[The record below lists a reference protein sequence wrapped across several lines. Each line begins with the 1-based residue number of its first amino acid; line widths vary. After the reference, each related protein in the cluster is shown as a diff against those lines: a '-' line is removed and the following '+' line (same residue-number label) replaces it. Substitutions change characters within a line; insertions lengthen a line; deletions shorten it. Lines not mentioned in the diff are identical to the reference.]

1 MLKRWLSIIFL
12 CLIGVPL
19 IVYWVGGLIVG
30 PYEGEN
36 GLPGLMT
43 SIYSDALSG
52 QLSAWILL
60 FSPLLLI
67 AIWIAYNQLRR
78 ITHH

>member
-1 MLKRWLSIIFL
+1 MIKRWLYIILL
-12 CLIGVPL
+12 CLISVPL

-36 GLPGLMT
+36 GLFGLMI

-67 AIWIAYNQLRR
+67 AIWAACRQLQRIAR
-78 ITHH
+78 H

>member
-1 MLKRWLSIIFL
+1 MLKRWLFIIFL

-19 IVYWVGGLIVG
+19 VIYWVGGLIVG

-36 GLPGLMT
+36 GLPGMMA

-52 QLSAWILL
+52 HISAWILL
-60 FSPLLLI
+60 FSPLLLL
-67 AIWIAYNQLRR
+67 AIWLACGQLQR
-78 ITHH
+78 ITRR

>member
-1 MLKRWLSIIFL
+1 MYKRWFSIIFL

-19 IVYWVGGLIVG
+19 VIYWVGGLIVG

-36 GLPGLMT
+36 GLPGLMA
-43 SIYSDALSG
+43 SIYSDALNG
-52 QLSAWILL
+52 HLSAWMVL

-67 AIWIAYNQLRR
+67 AIWLVCGQLQR
-78 ITHH
+78 IMRG

>member
-1 MLKRWLSIIFL
+1 MLKRWLFIIFL

-19 IVYWVGGLIVG
+19 VVYWVGGFIVG

-36 GLPGLMT
+36 GLPGLMS

-52 QLSAWILL
+52 QLSAWVLL

-67 AIWIAYNQLRR
+67 AIWVTYNQLRR
-78 ITHH
+78 ITRN

>member
-1 MLKRWLSIIFL
+1 MLKRWLYIIFL

-19 IVYWVGGLIVG
+19 VAYWVGGLIVG

-36 GLPGLMT
+36 GLPGLMS

-52 QLSAWILL
+52 QLSAWVLL

-67 AIWIAYNQLRR
+67 AIWVTYNQLQR
-78 ITHH
+78 ITRN

>member
-1 MLKRWLSIIFL
+1 MFKRWSSIIFL

-19 IVYWVGGLIVG
+19 VIYLVGGLIVG

-36 GLPGLMT
+36 GLPGMMT

-52 QLSAWILL
+52 HLSALILL

-67 AIWIAYNQLRR
+67 AIWLACGQLQR
-78 ITHH
+78 ITRL